1 MNGESNIR
9 NSAISNASQ
18 PFGVLS
24 RTLNHFRNEIISV
37 RNIQR
42 RALTVEAPYISTQL
56 AGVTRLRCLEKEAV
70 LTSQAS
76 SIEMN
81 FRCISHLAMRTQFA
95 LPELPLLKHSWVR
108 LPTYRGHSSSAVLG
122 LVPAAAMAPG
132 ARWDP
137 LGAMPSPRL
146 PRL

>member
-56 AGVTRLRCLEKEAV
+56 AGVTRLRCIEK
-70 LTSQAS
+70 
-76 SIEMN
+76 
-81 FRCISHLAMRTQFA
+81 
-95 LPELPLLKHSWVR
+95 
-108 LPTYRGHSSSAVLG
+108 
-122 LVPAAAMAPG
+122 
-132 ARWDP
+132 
-137 LGAMPSPRL
+137 
-146 PRL
+146 